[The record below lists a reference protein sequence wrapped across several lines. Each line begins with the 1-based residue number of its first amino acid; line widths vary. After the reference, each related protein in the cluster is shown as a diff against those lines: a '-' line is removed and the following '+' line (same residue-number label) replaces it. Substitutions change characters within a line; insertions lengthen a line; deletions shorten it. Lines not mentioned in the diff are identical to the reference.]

1 MKTISLSKS
10 KIDKEIFKIRKS
22 QQEDFAEIEV
32 LVSKIISKVKKNGDK
47 ALFLFTKKFDGM
59 LINSKNLR
67 LNKFIIENSGNQL
80 SSSLKSA
87 IKISIKR
94 VTDYQKR
101 KLTKNYRYKD
111 QYGNKLGWNVNPIE
125 RVGIYVPGGTASY
138 PSSLIMTACLARAA
152 GVKEI
157 IICTPPNENGIN
169 KSILYIAKLLKIDE
183 KIGRAHV

>member
-1 MKTISLSKS
+1 MGIKLYFYSL
-10 KIDKEIFKIRKS
+10 
-22 QQEDFAEIEV
+22 
-32 LVSKIISKVKKNGDK
+32 
-47 ALFLFTKKFDGM
+47 KKFDGI
-59 LINSKNLR
+59 LINSNNLR

-125 RVGIYVPGGTASY
+125 RVGIYVPG
-138 PSSLIMTACLARAA
+138 RDR
-152 GVKEI
+152 I
-157 IICTPPNENGIN
+157 I
-169 KSILYIAKLLKIDE
+169 SI
-183 KIGRAHV
+183 